1 MPELPKWA
9 QAEVAREQARQ
20 VNRYKPDAH
29 ASALR
34 YLPSVRIF
42 RISAAF
48 LALSAVGVPFAVQAA
63 GVTMADLAQ
72 LRADVDQLAADLEAE
87 RAAARDEL
95 AALRA
100 ERAELERQVRAA
112 RTRKSTLE
120 KLRADAT
127 KRAEE
132 ADDDARRWAEPMTQ
146 AVQATR
152 AHVESGLPFATEA
165 RLEPLD
171 RLSRD
176 LQAAR
181 PDYGRVLERLLRFV
195 EEEQAMGGEVAYTQ
209 QRVEIEGAAQI
220 VRVLRLG
227 LALLY
232 VRTEDD
238 RVGWAVQRGEG
249 WTIEILSGPMADIV
263 RARFDAAEDN
273 RALGLAPI
281 VVPSMEV
288 PS

>member
-1 MPELPKWA
+1 
-9 QAEVAREQARQ
+9 
-20 VNRYKPDAH
+20 
-29 ASALR
+29 
-34 YLPSVRIF
+34 
-42 RISAAF
+42 
-48 LALSAVGVPFAVQAA
+48 
-63 GVTMADLAQ
+63 MADLAQ

-112 RTRKSTLE
+112 RTRKATLE

-132 ADDDARRWAEPMTQ
+132 ADEDARRWAQPMKR
-146 AVQATR
+146 AVEVTR
-152 AHVESGLPFATEA
+152 AHVQSGLPFATEA
-165 RLEPLD
+165 RLATLERLD
-171 RLSRD
+171 RD

-195 EEEQAMGGEVAYTQ
+195 EEEEAMGGEVAYTQ
-209 QRVEIEGAAQI
+209 QRVVIDGTAQI

-238 RVGWAVQRGEG
+238 RVGWAVHRGDA
-249 WTIEILSGPMADIV
+249 WDIELLSGPMADVV

-281 VVPSMEV
+281 VVPNVEV
-288 PS
+288 PR